1 MKIHEERDALLEKV
15 ERLNAEKRDLERLLD
30 EQRLGGVSGEGSADG
45 LRDNIALLEKE
56 REVLREE

>member
-30 EQRLGGVSGEGSADG
+30 EQRLGGVSGEGSAD